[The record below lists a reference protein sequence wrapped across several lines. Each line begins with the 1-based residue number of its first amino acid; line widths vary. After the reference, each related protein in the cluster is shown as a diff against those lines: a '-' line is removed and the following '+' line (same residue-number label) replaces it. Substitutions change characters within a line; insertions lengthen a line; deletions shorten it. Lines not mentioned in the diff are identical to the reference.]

1 MASRIQEGGG
11 GMGSS
16 GSFSKAAK
24 TRIKEVLA
32 TKKADSARKVVS
44 TKVSKSSQGSVKV
57 VESTTNTSR
66 ANRNHNSTTGASR
79 AKSGS
84 TAKQSAEFI
93 NAQNQYDKA
102 TGNSN
107 SNLIRIRTNGGLK

>member
-1 MASRIQEGGG
+1 MVSRVQEGGS

-16 GSFSKAAK
+16 GNFSKAAK
-24 TRIKEVLA
+24 TRIEEVLA
-32 TKKADSARKVVS
+32 TKKTDSARKVLS

-57 VESTTNTSR
+57 VPPTTATSR
-66 ANRNHNSTTGASR
+66 ANKNNNSTTGASR

-107 SNLIRIRTNGGLK
+107 SKVIKIRTTGGFK